1 VSIFK
6 RSKDSD
12 RPAPA
17 DPDVEATQ
25 SDQDELDDD
34 ATQAEEA
41 APVLVDR
48 TDGPFDVTEVEG
60 RDGRV
65 DLGALWMR
73 GVPGMELRL
82 EIDQATQLVNAAT
95 AVVEDSAL
103 QLQAFAAPRSGRLWD
118 EIRTEIAAA
127 VETQGGTAEEHVGS
141 LGVELRTRMPSAGP
155 DGRTVFAPATF
166 LGVDGPR
173 WFLRGV
179 LSGRAAI
186 DEGAATA
193 LVEVFKAAV
202 VVRGTDP
209 MAPRELLP
217 LALPRDAEAAA
228 VAETAALDA
237 EDEAERTSLDPFQRG
252 PEITEVR

>member
-1 VSIFK
+1 MSIFK

-17 DPDVEATQ
+17 DPDVEASQ
-25 SDQDELDDD
+25 GDQDELDDD
-34 ATQAEEA
+34 ATEAEEA

-82 EIDQATQLVNAAT
+82 EIDQTTQLVNAAT
-95 AVVEDSAL
+95 AVLEDSAL

-193 LVEVFKAAV
+193 LVDVFKAAV